1 MLNEFKT
8 HSYRWTISVESY
20 WNLSEIGRSCW
31 DGLCHIRSTLQ
42 GTSVVILVLLLRTC
56 LPAVK
61 VFVCRTQN
69 ACTPYR
75 EQGSSNTLGAR
86 PTQAPSLSSICPRL
100 GSGWAI
106 QVLLWLFQGT
116 LGHQWPLHS
125 SREEMTNGGGKDN
138 TEEARTFHHPL
149 LISGGGGSTIVLLP
163 FPPQRK

>member
-86 PTQAPSLSSICPRL
+86 PTQAPSLSSIWPRL

-106 QVLLWLFQGT
+106 QVLLWLFRGT

-125 SREEMTNGGGKDN
+125 SREEMTNGGGRRQYWGGQDLPSPPPHF
-138 TEEARTFHHPL
+138 R
-149 LISGGGGSTIVLLP
+149 GGGSTIVLLP